1 MIILNFVRLK
11 YFIEIADTKSLTI
24 ASQNLFVT
32 QPTLSQSLKKLEE
45 SLNTTLLIRT
55 DNLYQLTESGKLLY
69 EDGKKIIQ
77 AIDELKSK
85 LYLLNTE
92 ANKEKIYL
100 GITTLFSLQFMEQ
113 ISKFMTLHP
122 HVELVITQD
131 GSLELQKMLK
141 NKLLDV
147 ALLSLPNFEQND
159 IHIEPFRNTTT
170 TGYNVFVVIPEENP
184 LSNKEKLTFEQLKDE
199 RFSSLTENFVIGKML
214 KDRTQELGY
223 DLNIIAFHN
232 DLQVLLH
239 SLVISDSIALLP
251 IEYNKIYDTPGLKW
265 VPLDDVEN
273 YFPIG
278 IGVHRDSYISQNI
291 LNFIEIMKEN

>member
-1 MIILNFVRLK
+1 MNIVQLK

-45 SLNTTLLIRT
+45 NLNTTLLIRT

-77 AIDELKSK
+77 AIEELKSK
-85 LYLLNTE
+85 LHRLNTE
-92 ANKEKIYL
+92 ANKEKIHL

-122 HVELVITQD
+122 HVELVITQN
-131 GSLELQKMLK
+131 GSRELQKMLK

-147 ALLSLPNFEQND
+147 ALLSFPNFEQDD
-159 IHIEPFRNTTT
+159 IHIDPFKNTTT
-170 TGYNVFVVIPEENP
+170 TGYNVYVVIPEENS
-184 LSNKEKLTFEQLKDE
+184 LSNEEKLTFEQLKDE
-199 RFSSLTENFVIGKML
+199 RFSSLTENFIIGKML
-214 KDRTQELGY
+214 KDRTKELGY
-223 DLNIIAFHN
+223 DPNIIAFHN

-239 SLVISDSIALLP
+239 SLVISNSITLLP

-265 VPLDDVEN
+265 VPLDDIEN